1 MGWRSRAARPLVL
14 LALLLAAAPP
24 VLASE
29 ATMRVHLLGTGGPEL
44 SPHRQGYAT
53 LIVAGEQKLLFDA
66 GRGVMQRLYE
76 SRINPRDITTVFFT
90 HLHNDHYEG
99 LPPLWMTSWFLLGRE
114 RPLEA
119 WGPPGTAGMIQGMRA
134 MFAHDLDR
142 RVNPFNKLKNLAI
155 SVNEIGD
162 GPIFERDGVRV
173 TAFTVDHKDGNPA
186 LGYRVDH
193 AGRAVVLSGD
203 TTYDANLVR
212 QGKGADLI
220 VHNVIAFSERLS
232 RMPEMQGVLA
242 KLTTPEQTAQVF
254 NETAPRLAV
263 FSHIVKKEL
272 QGAEGDR
279 EILARTRA
287 AGYAGPLEMG
297 QDRMTIEIGDE
308 IRVMPPQPT
317 DELPDLDSKTAKF

>member
-1 MGWRSRAARPLVL
+1 VSISSAQAGPNCRPIG
-14 LALLLAAAPP
+14 
-24 VLASE
+24 E
-29 ATMRVHLLGTGGPEL
+29 
-44 SPHRQGYAT
+44 GYAT

-119 WGPPGTAGMIQGMRA
+119 WGPPGTANMVQGMRV

-142 RVNPFNKLKNLAI
+142 RVNPFNKLENLAI
-155 SVNEIGD
+155 SVNEIGEGTVFD
-162 GPIFERDGVRV
+162 RDGVRV

-232 RMPEMQGVLA
+232 RMPEMPGRAREADDAGAGGSGLRRDR
-242 KLTTPEQTAQVF
+242 
-254 NETAPRLAV
+254 TAPGRLLAYR
-263 FSHIVKKEL
+263 EEGAPGRRGR
-272 QGAEGDR
+272 QGDPGPDACCR
-279 EILARTRA
+279 LCRPARN
-287 AGYAGPLEMG
+287 G

-308 IRVMPPQPT
+308 IRVVPPQPT